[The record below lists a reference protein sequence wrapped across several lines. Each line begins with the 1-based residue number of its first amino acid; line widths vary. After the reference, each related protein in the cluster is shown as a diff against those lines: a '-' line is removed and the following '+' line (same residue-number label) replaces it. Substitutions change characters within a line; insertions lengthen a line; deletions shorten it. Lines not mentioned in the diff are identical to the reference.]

1 MKKASSKI
9 DWSKYTSFQR
19 RVFEIV
25 MKIPQGKTLTYG
37 EVAKRLGN
45 RKLARA
51 VGMALSKN
59 QDIPIIPCHR
69 VVGYNTLGGYSGKRG
84 LLGKKFLLKKEG
96 VKFT

>member
-69 VVGYNTLGGYSGKRG
+69 VGGYSGKRG